1 MEKRKNQMYG
11 GPLTQEEITVT
22 QGQSR
27 GEIKRS
33 RGLPKNGFSN
43 NGPDSTQG
51 LQAIG
56 QPPGEIKVS
65 IREGHALR
73 TSNCHMEPI
82 HLSDMD
88 PSSLCKSC
96 GTHLQI

>member
-1 MEKRKNQMYG
+1 MYG

-22 QGQSR
+22 HGQSR
-27 GEIKRS
+27 REIKRL

-51 LQAIG
+51 LRG
-56 QPPGEIKVS
+56 
-65 IREGHALR
+65 GHALH
-73 TSNCHMEPI
+73 TSSCHMEPI